1 VQAATEGG
9 GDRTVVFGGEGRR
22 RQGSQSHHGGRTPP
36 GKREFHKPSQ
46 VRARRAAIVGTGR
59 CAAAVWVGQA
69 VIVLSTVCA
78 VQRKTGRCAHGAT
91 PGKVSGGMR

>member
-1 VQAATEGG
+1 
-9 GDRTVVFGGEGRR
+9 
-22 RQGSQSHHGGRTPP
+22 
-36 GKREFHKPSQ
+36 

-78 VQRKTGRCAHGAT
+78 VQRKTGRCAHWAT
-91 PGKVSGGMR
+91 PGKRGGGMR